1 MKLVFAAP
9 ASGLPSLPIALGS
22 HASRVHFATK
32 LFSAAP
38 ARGLPF
44 LPIAWLW
51 HALSAIAAELSANV
65 IRRAAKPIR
74 FILNLHS
81 LVEEADSGCSII
93 DNFTITWRDM
103 EGWCLKWPEAAW
115 EGLGGVSRCRW

>member
-22 HASRVHFATK
+22 HASRVHFVMK

-38 ARGLPF
+38 ASGLPF

-51 HALSAIAAELSANV
+51 QALSAIAAELSTNV
-65 IRRAAKPIR
+65 INRAARPIR
-74 FILNLHS
+74 FILGLHS
-81 LVEEADSGCSII
+81 LSESRLGLLDHRQLHHH
-93 DNFTITWRDM
+93 T
-103 EGWCLKWPEAAW
+103 AAHGK
-115 EGLGGVSRCRW
+115 GL